1 MVVAHSCLPFP
12 LLSLSLGIVR
22 IEVDDYSDVYF
33 LTPRSDCA
41 VCSLGNISTGT
52 AYEWISAIFPDVPP
66 RLDEEIGE
74 QRFFFRNTFTLGTA
88 IAEIRRNEIIVESES
103 ASVIAIAKENLTRMA
118 NYRRTAVEESITPSN
133 AAVQCFFSLL
143 ADKLHYQQSLE
154 RKVQLV
160 DAIHEL
166 SLQETNPVWLSSEYR
181 EILAQQETIRREFK
195 SRTRALEYLCGI
207 ITDLFVDWHRIQG
220 NTDVRR
226 KLPQLQ
232 QLIVSSNVQSLVKYF
247 LE

>member
-1 MVVAHSCLPFP
+1 
-12 LLSLSLGIVR
+12 
-22 IEVDDYSDVYF
+22 
-33 LTPRSDCA
+33 
-41 VCSLGNISTGT
+41 
-52 AYEWISAIFPDVPP
+52 
-66 RLDEEIGE
+66 
-74 QRFFFRNTFTLGTA
+74 
-88 IAEIRRNEIIVESES
+88 
-103 ASVIAIAKENLTRMA
+103 VIAIAKENLTRMA
-118 NYRRTAVEESITPSN
+118 NYRRTAVEESIAPIN
-133 AAVQCFFSLL
+133 AAVHCFFLL
-143 ADKLHYQQSLE
+143 MSEKLEYQQSLE

-166 SLQETNPVWLSSEYR
+166 SLQENNPVWLSAEYR
-181 EILAQQETIRREFK
+181 EILAQQESIRREFK

-232 QLIVSSNVQSLVKYF
+232 QLIVSSNVQALIKYF